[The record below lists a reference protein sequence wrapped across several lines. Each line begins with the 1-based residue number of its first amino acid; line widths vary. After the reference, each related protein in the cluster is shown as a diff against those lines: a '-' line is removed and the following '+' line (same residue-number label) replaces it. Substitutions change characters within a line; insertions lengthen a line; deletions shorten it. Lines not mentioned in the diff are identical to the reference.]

1 MSDLREW
8 LERIG
13 GKIPGYAGYAERE
26 RRRDADKLQREHLAD
41 RLRAVKAPLTEAVR
55 EMTDGGRLF
64 EVGPVERVVKKVDQA
79 ENRVR
84 FASYGYSGFFD
95 ANRVEAEQLESLYR
109 FDLALVE
116 KFEEIERLAR
126 EFRAGVGGGA
136 KASVAE
142 VERAVDEFNQTFDRR
157 HEAIN
162 SFGRGDEQ
170 SGGGAP
176 LFGAR

>member
-13 GKIPGYAGYAERE
+13 KKIPGYAGYSERE
-26 RRRDADKLQREHLAD
+26 RRRDADKLHREHLAD
-41 RLRAVKAPLTEAVR
+41 RLRALKTPLTEAVR

-95 ANRVEAEQLESLYR
+95 ATRVESEQLESLYR

-116 KFEEIERLAR
+116 KFEEVERLVR
-126 EFRAGVGGGA
+126 EFREAGAGGA
-136 KASVAE
+136 KASAAE
-142 VERAVDEFNQTFDRR
+142 IERAVDELNRTFDRR
-157 HEAIN
+157 HEAIDGY
-162 SFGRGDEQ
+162 GRGETHGG
-170 SGGGAP
+170 SGP
-176 LFGAR
+176 SLFGAG